1 MLPRYYGSADVRQQ
15 AVDDMFDESA
25 QYYDRVIGAMSFGS
39 GAWYRQDALKRTGV
53 AAGSCVLDVGAG
65 TGAVTLPAQSLAGAS
80 GLVIALDPST
90 GMLTCGRERGIQ
102 HAVRGFGER
111 IPFPDES
118 FDFVTMGYALRHVS
132 DLTETFKEYL
142 RVLKPGGRV
151 LLLEISRPESGLKH
165 FLLKLYLRHII
176 PNLSALLSG
185 RAQVR
190 RLMQYYWDT
199 IDNCVAPAAVVDS
212 LAAAGFND
220 ARRDLVMGLF
230 SEYVGQRSV

>member
-1 MLPRYYGSADVRQQ
+1 
-15 AVDDMFDESA
+15 MFDESA
-25 QYYDRVIGAMSFGS
+25 RYYDRVIGAMSLGS

-53 AAGSCVLDVGAG
+53 TTGSRVLDVGAG
-65 TGAVTLPAQSLAGAS
+65 TGAVTLRAQNLTGAA
-80 GLVIALDPST
+80 GLVVALDPST
-90 GMLTCGRERGIQ
+90 GMLTCGRERGVQ

-111 IPFPDES
+111 IPFPDEC

-151 LLLEISRPESGLKH
+151 LLLEISRPEPGFKH
-165 FLLKLYLRHII
+165 FLLKLYMRHII

-185 RAQVR
+185 HAHVR

-199 IDNCVAPAAVVDS
+199 IDNCVAPAIVIQS
-212 LAAAGFND
+212 LAAAGFAD

-230 SEYVGQRSV
+230 SEYVGKRPE